1 MLQDTLKYLLNHLK
15 RVIRKREENKMN
27 QMALGTI
34 FGPILL
40 CPAYRLV
47 KQSGVDLPKQAEVV
61 SYILDIWP
69 DAG

>member
-1 MLQDTLKYLLNHLK
+1 MQDTLRYLLAHLK
-15 RVIRKREENKMN
+15 RVIRKRDENKMN
-27 QMALGTI
+27 QVALGTI

-47 KQSGVDLPKQAEVV
+47 KQSIDLPRQAEVV
-61 SYILDIWP
+61 AYILDIWP